1 MWSRLSRDADRARAS
16 LGAVEAF
23 SWVDPKGERPPGAA
37 FAGADGVVHLLG
49 EPIAQRWSDEAK
61 AEIRDSRLLP
71 THNLVDGLATLGD
84 RPPVLVSQ
92 SATGWYGPRGDERL
106 DESEPAGDDF
116 LATVTRGWE
125 HEARRAESIAHSSG
139 DDANRGCADGVRRR
153 AREMLPRPSSAS
165 AARLRA
171 VTSTCLDRARGSA

>member
-1 MWSRLSRDADRARAS
+1 MRVAVTGATGMIGRAVVEALSARGDDVVALSRDADRARAS

-71 THNLVDGLATLGD
+71 THNLVNGLATLGD

-92 SATGWYGPRGDERL
+92 SATG
-106 DESEPAGDDF
+106 
-116 LATVTRGWE
+116 
-125 HEARRAESIAHSSG
+125 
-139 DDANRGCADGVRRR
+139 
-153 AREMLPRPSSAS
+153 
-165 AARLRA
+165 
-171 VTSTCLDRARGSA
+171 